1 MEFTALQVTGIMFLS
16 ALFLIGTGLPIVY
29 CLGAVGTLSAIF
41 IWGEGAL
48 DTVYFATLDLSS
60 NIVLVVCPLFMFMGF
75 VLHESRIAKDLFDAV
90 YVWSG
95 RVRGALGIGTMLICA
110 MMAAMLGV
118 SSATVLSMGIIAVPA
133 MLHHKYDKKL
143 SVGIVMAGGTL
154 GFLIPPS
161 IMMVM
166 YAFITG
172 TSVGKLFAGGVV
184 PGLILAG
191 IYMAYV
197 GIIAWLKPEY
207 APALPEEEQVPFKVK
222 LKSLNALL
230 MPCALIFSVMG
241 CIFCGITTPTEAAA
255 MGAMGAVI
263 CAIIKRRFSWKMI
276 HAACTQTFA
285 LSGFVA
291 FVVIASLIFSK
302 VYSGLGATVMLKRY
316 IIEIGANPMLVMIFI
331 QLSFI
336 FLGCFIDDIA
346 ILFMTMPIYYPIVTA
361 LGFDPVW
368 FGVLF
373 VVNMQM
379 AYITPPYGLNLFYMK
394 AVAPD
399 SVSLRDIYWAVI
411 PFLIIQ
417 LLFLVFCTLCPE
429 IITWLPK
436 LIFN

>member
-1 MEFTALQVTGIMFLS
+1 MEFTALQITGIMFLS
-16 ALFLIGTGLPIVY
+16 ALALIGTGLPIVY
-29 CLGAVGTLSAIF
+29 CLGSVGTLSALF
-41 IWGEGAL
+41 LWGEGAL
-48 DTVYFATLDLSS
+48 DTVYFATLDLGS

-95 RVRGALGIGTMLICA
+95 RVRGALGMGTMMICA
-110 MMAAMLGV
+110 LMAAMLGV

-133 MLHHKYDKKL
+133 MLAHKYDKKL
-143 SVGIVMAGGTL
+143 AVGIVMAGGTL

-161 IMMVM
+161 MIMVM

-172 TSVGKLFAGGVV
+172 TSVGRLFAGGVV
-184 PGLILAG
+184 PGFMLAA
-191 IYMAYV
+191 IYMIYV
-197 GIIAWLKPEY
+197 GILAWLKPEK
-207 APALPEEEQVPFKVK
+207 APALPEEEQVPFRVK
-222 LKSLNALL
+222 LQSLNALL
-230 MPCALIFSVMG
+230 LPCALIFSVMG
-241 CIFCGITTPTEAAA
+241 CIFGGVTTPTEAAA
-255 MGAMGAVI
+255 MGAVGSI
-263 CAIIKRRFSWKMI
+263 ILAIIKRRFSWKMI
-276 HAACTQTFA
+276 HAACVQTFA

-302 VYSGLGATVMLKRY
+302 VYTGLGATVMLKKQ

-336 FLGCFIDDIA
+336 LLGCFIDDIA
-346 ILFMTMPIYYPIVTA
+346 ILFMTMPIYYPIITA

-373 VVNMQM
+373 IVNIQM
-379 AYITPPYGLNLFYMK
+379 AYITPPYGLNMFYMK

-399 SVSLRDIYWAVI
+399 NVTLRDIYWAVI
-411 PFLIIQ
+411 PFLILQ
-417 LLFLVFCTLCPE
+417 FLFLILCMLCPE
-429 IITWLPK
+429 IITWLPN